1 MKISGALFAVFLK
14 FIGMGRYDCA
24 SCEFQAAGVDMTVLH
39 VSSRLMGFI

>member
-24 SCEFQAAGVDMTVLH
+24 SCEFRIVGVHMTVFH
-39 VSSRLMGFI
+39 VSSRLLRFI

>member
-24 SCEFQAAGVDMTVLH
+24 SCEFRIVGGHMT
-39 VSSRLMGFI
+39 SGERSNQNI